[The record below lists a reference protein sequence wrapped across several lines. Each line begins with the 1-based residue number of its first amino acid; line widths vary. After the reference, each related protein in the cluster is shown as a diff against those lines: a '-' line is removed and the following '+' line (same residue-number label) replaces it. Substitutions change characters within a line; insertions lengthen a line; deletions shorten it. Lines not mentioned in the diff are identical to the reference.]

1 MNFISWTTR
10 PTIINENTQ
19 KYISADLVEE
29 SIAKTLKPVMNKMKK
44 LNIGLPYRDARLFF
58 FKFLQDNYPE
68 VVPAGFEIRKPSA
81 KDVNAI
87 VGQIATEKPELL
99 DTIAAGFEKYSAEK
113 TASGL
118 DRVSQFLNTAA
129 TLRQGKG
136 VRPKKAEGYVRK
148 DYSKLTA
155 QEIADATTDA
165 IAKKQEEFDAGDD
178 VSDEKLLL
186 RTAVGS
192 VIAQLEKEDVSQEAL
207 DNVAD
212 VVAKID
218 SLAQFEKFLDYIA
231 DFEEYNVIRQY
242 LVDTMDVIETN
253 LEDMQAQK
261 EDEEETMDMD
271 EIIANGRQMKFNP
284 KKLTADRY
292 GRKHGI
298 SQKGN
303 VYDDVRQDP
312 REVDPH
318 MPDTED
324 AECRYSDEEDFDK
337 EKSNLDDD
345 GEISEYEKSRGLA
358 IAKAMENERKRAGQ
372 AHSRAVADHY
382 EDAESSLE
390 NTSLEDLSI
399 LSPEEF
405 DMVQNS
411 ENFNPDEWGYNSLQK
426 FYFRKRKGGEDEE
439 FSTSQYMSKA
449 PIEKREEAEEVKMS
463 QQQINQYLAVQE
475 RQRIQNLYAQQRR
488 HTHGY

>member
-19 KYISADLVEE
+19 KYISTDLVEE
-29 SIAKTLKPVMNKMKK
+29 SIAKTLKPVMNKMQK

-68 VVPAGFEIRKPSA
+68 VVPAGFETRKPSA

-99 DTIAAGFEKYSAEK
+99 DTIGAGFEKYSSEK
-113 TASGL
+113 TESGL

-155 QEIADATTDA
+155 QEIANATTDA

-212 VVAKID
+212 AVAKID
-218 SLAQFEKFLDYIA
+218 NLAQFEKFLDYIA
-231 DFEEYNVIRQY
+231 DFEEYNVIHQY

-261 EDEEETMDMD
+261 EDEEYE
-271 EIIANGRQMKFNP
+271 
-284 KKLTADRY
+284 
-292 GRKHGI
+292 
-298 SQKGN
+298 KGN

-312 REVDPH
+312 REVDPY
-318 MPDTED
+318 MPDIED
-324 AECRYSDEEDFDK
+324 AECPYSDEEIDT
-337 EKSNLDDD
+337 EKSDLNDD

-372 AHSRAVADHY
+372 VHSRAVADHY

-405 DMVQNS
+405 ETVQNF

-449 PIEKREEAEEVKMS
+449 PVEKREEAEEVKMS

>member
-19 KYISADLVEE
+19 KYISTDLVEE
-29 SIAKTLKPVMNKMKK
+29 SIAKTLKPVMNKMQK

-68 VVPAGFEIRKPSA
+68 VVPAGFETRKPSA

-99 DTIAAGFEKYSAEK
+99 DTIGAGFEKYSSEK
-113 TASGL
+113 TESGL

-155 QEIADATTDA
+155 QEIANATTDA

-212 VVAKID
+212 AVAKID
-218 SLAQFEKFLDYIA
+218 NLAQFEKFLDYIA
-231 DFEEYNVIRQY
+231 DFEEYNVIHQY

-261 EDEEETMDMD
+261 EDEEYE
-271 EIIANGRQMKFNP
+271 
-284 KKLTADRY
+284 
-292 GRKHGI
+292 
-298 SQKGN
+298 KGN

-312 REVDPH
+312 REVDPY
-318 MPDTED
+318 MPDIED
-324 AECRYSDEEDFDK
+324 AECPYSDEEIDT
-337 EKSNLDDD
+337 EKSDLNDD

-358 IAKAMENERKRAGQ
+358 IAKAMENERKRADQ
-372 AHSRAVADHY
+372 VHSRAVADHY

-405 DMVQNS
+405 ETVQNF

-449 PIEKREEAEEVKMS
+449 PVEKREEAEEVKMS